1 MHNTIINKGISVVIP
16 NYNGAGLLAQNL
28 PSVYTA
34 LKQAG
39 LNYEVIVS
47 DDASTDNSLAFI
59 SANYPDIILINN
71 TTNGGFSVNI
81 NRGIAAAKH
90 ELVLLLNSD
99 IKLREN
105 YFESQMR
112 YFDHA
117 DTFGVMGKIIDEET
131 GRVAESC
138 KYPLPSLFKINHFK
152 NITVDPGIDAYSYYL
167 SGANAL
173 VNREKLNELGGFNE
187 IFSPFYHE
195 DLDLSLRAWENG
207 WKCYY
212 DPDAVCTHAVS
223 STIKSHS
230 SKKKIKIISTRNR
243 LLLHYFH
250 LDSITLYLWH
260 VITFLSLPFKLIAG
274 KAYYLTAYKFYLQKL
289 AAMRAYKKAFKQNA
303 IKKGRYV
310 PFITVKNNIKTTLD
324 GVLKAQTK

>member
-1 MHNTIINKGISVVIP
+1 MHNTVIDRGISVVIP

-28 PSVYTA
+28 PSVYVA
-34 LKQAG
+34 LKQSG

-47 DDASTDNSLAFI
+47 DDASTDDSLAFI
-59 SANYPDIILINN
+59 RINYPDIILISNIN
-71 TTNGGFSVNI
+71 NGGFSINI

-99 IKLREN
+99 IKLSKN
-105 YFESQMR
+105 YFQSQIS
-112 YFDHA
+112 YFD
-117 DTFGVMGKIIDEET
+117 DPVTFGVMSKIIDEGT
-131 GRVAESC
+131 GHVAESC
-138 KYPLPSLFKINHFK
+138 KYPLPSFFKINHFK
-152 NITVDPGIDAYSYYL
+152 NITIDVGINVYSYYL

-173 VNREKLNELGGFNE
+173 VSREKLNELGGFNE

-212 DPDAVCTHAVS
+212 EAQAVCTHAVS

-230 SKKKIKIISTRNR
+230 TKKKIKTISTRNR

-260 VITFLSLPFKLIAG
+260 IITFLSLPFKLIGG
-274 KAYYLTAYKFYLQKL
+274 KAYYITAYRLYLKKL
-289 AAMRAYKKAFKQNA
+289 GTMRTYKTAFKQDA

-324 GVLKAQTK
+324 EVLKAQSK